1 MESRTALSSPL
12 FRSPGGTLGY
22 CSPPLILLQL
32 PLHPPPSPPR
42 PLTIANNRCAVE
54 RERSPSETETEQCVC
69 RSFSQELVHAIRKFG
84 DGDDDRKH
92 HLLFLFPRPPSST
105 KLPWQTAV
113 HQVLLQEKATG
124 IRPLT
129 FQVFFFSFL
138 PEDVASTF
146 RAASVG
152 LSCQQKGPAS
162 LPPPVSVQRKWTAA
176 RDLHITDTRGTC
188 GARD

>member
-1 MESRTALSSPL
+1 MFGIPHSAVIPLVSFTWRDTRVLFPSSHPSPTTA
-12 FRSPGGTLGY
+12 
-22 CSPPLILLQL
+22 
-32 PLHPPPSPPR
+32 PPSPPR

-92 HLLFLFPRPPSST
+92 HLRFLFPRPPSCT

-129 FQVFFFSFL
+129 FHFFFL
-138 PEDVASTF
+138 PARRRCFYVPCCQCRLQLPTEGSGQPATTRQCAEKMDGST
-146 RAASVG
+146 
-152 LSCQQKGPAS
+152 
-162 LPPPVSVQRKWTAA
+162 
-176 RDLHITDTRGTC
+176 
-188 GARD
+188 